1 MPDVCEGPKRPSI
14 GSEPDKL
21 LAVDSI
27 GLVRKCSFLPAP
39 AAFFWNAFVALHKGG
54 IALRRLGYGLAYALG
69 CSKNRLCSGAGR
81 TGIHAFGWKLARTHL
96 LRCRFSVPRERPV
109 QLQPPLRFK
118 KPPGSRSRPD
128 RPTVG
133 VGDRVHE
140 STKLAAV
147 FDMLAS
153 QGCPADAVLRDVN
166 IALRDVHSPQARIS
180 LLQLMTICQNAI
192 RLSTDRHLP
201 YRIGA
206 SIHISTYGMYGY
218 AILCCP
224 DFRKAMDFATRY
236 HTLAAPLAAIEFKE
250 GKGYASWI
258 IEPNLH
264 AISDPALYRFVTE
277 MQIGVHISLMRDIM
291 GSAFAPSEIELTYPH
306 SGDFDLPLDHVG
318 CPVRFDRPVNQIV
331 FQSRWLDQIAGL
343 GNKTTYPTIVALC
356 DDLLGDLRLR
366 IGVAGKIRA
375 ILLHDIANPPT
386 FDAAA
391 KLLAVNERSL
401 RRQLRQQGFSFR
413 GLRDELRT
421 QIALKYLRST
431 NLANED
437 IALALGFSDAAN
449 FRRAFHRWT
458 NKAPSEI
465 RGE

>member
-1 MPDVCEGPKRPSI
+1 
-14 GSEPDKL
+14 
-21 LAVDSI
+21 
-27 GLVRKCSFLPAP
+27 
-39 AAFFWNAFVALHKGG
+39 
-54 IALRRLGYGLAYALG
+54 
-69 CSKNRLCSGAGR
+69 
-81 TGIHAFGWKLARTHL
+81 
-96 LRCRFSVPRERPV
+96 
-109 QLQPPLRFK
+109 LQPPVRPK

-128 RPTVG
+128 TLNLG
-133 VGDRVHE
+133 VADRVYE

-147 FDMLAS
+147 FDMLAG

-166 IALRDVHSPQARIS
+166 IAPQDVHSPQTRIS
-180 LLQLMTICQNAI
+180 RLQLMAICQNAI

-206 SIHISTYGMYGY
+206 SVHISTYGMYGY

-224 DFRKAMDFATRY
+224 DFRKAMDFAMRY
-236 HTLAAPLAAIEFKE
+236 HALAAPLTAINFRED
-250 GKGYASWI
+250 KGYASWI
-258 IEPNLH
+258 VEPNLH

-277 MQIGVHISLMRDIM
+277 MQIGIHVSLMRDIM
-291 GSAFAPSEIELTYPH
+291 GSGFAPSEIELTYPH
-306 SGDFDLPLDHVG
+306 AGDFDLPLDHVG
-318 CPVRFDRPVNQIV
+318 CPVRFDRPVNRIV
-331 FQSRWLDQIAGL
+331 FQSRWLDQIADL

-366 IGVAGKIRA
+366 VGVAGKIRA
-375 ILLHDIANPPT
+375 ILLHDIANPPA
-386 FDAAA
+386 FEEAA
-391 KLLAVNERSL
+391 KLLGVNERSL

-421 QIALKYLRST
+421 QIALRYLRST
-431 NLANED
+431 SLANED

-458 NKAPSEI
+458 NKTPSEI